1 LRASGFQ
8 IDIGSIQGVRG
19 TSAGTDTVAISVRD
33 HIPEKFL
40 QTLLKEPNA
49 IMLVLTRKR
58 NEKIRIGNEIV
69 ITVTQIENGKVKL
82 GIAAPAEI
90 RILRSELPEFVSNTR
105 NSIPEFENLTR

>member
-1 LRASGFQ
+1 
-8 IDIGSIQGVRG
+8 
-19 TSAGTDTVAISVRD
+19 
-33 HIPEKFL
+33 
-40 QTLLKEPNA
+40 
-49 IMLVLTRKR
+49 MLVLTRKR

-82 GIAAPAEI
+82 GIEAPAEI